1 MKTKILQ
8 YLSFL
13 AVTFYNF
20 SALASGTALADLEKL
35 LIANKTEQAFKD
47 YLYFDGVRLWIILAA
62 AIIAVNVVN
71 LASDI
76 GKDLGGTPLGGSV
89 SNTAIKLGTGAAAFA
104 AKAAPVVGEKLKKTL
119 KKSGND
125 LAKDS
130 SGASGKQSTPSAG
143 TNNFESP
150 QIQEK
155 PEKPEKPASS
165 SGITA
170 NAQQTQTSASST
182 SAPTDIGSGTQGAT
196 SGGESSAAGT
206 ASGVVAAGTALA
218 GAGIN
223 ALKENAS
230 NMLNKAR
237 QNIGAVSAGVNS
249 MPSADIDVGED
260 STPTD
265 TKPKNTKK
273 AEMPGRGSGVS
284 LPSSDKKDVQRI
296 AEEKANRV
304 KEALRAE
311 YTERIGQESSRLA
324 GGISA
329 VSGSI
334 NSAINDKVAPV
345 VSVSNEA
352 SSVAHQAMNR
362 EIPVHSVEV
371 SQVSKPE
378 DMSKRLETSKK

>member
-1 MKTKILQ
+1 
-8 YLSFL
+8 
-13 AVTFYNF
+13 
-20 SALASGTALADLEKL
+20 
-35 LIANKTEQAFKD
+35 
-47 YLYFDGVRLWIILAA
+47 
-62 AIIAVNVVN
+62 
-71 LASDI
+71 
-76 GKDLGGTPLGGSV
+76 
-89 SNTAIKLGTGAAAFA
+89 
-104 AKAAPVVGEKLKKTL
+104 
-119 KKSGND
+119 
-125 LAKDS
+125 
-130 SGASGKQSTPSAG
+130 
-143 TNNFESP
+143 
-150 QIQEK
+150 
-155 PEKPEKPASS
+155 
-165 SGITA
+165 
-170 NAQQTQTSASST
+170 
-182 SAPTDIGSGTQGAT
+182 
-196 SGGESSAAGT
+196 
-206 ASGVVAAGTALA
+206 
-218 GAGIN
+218 
-223 ALKENAS
+223 
-230 NMLNKAR
+230 MLNKAR